1 MKGIS
6 SNNNKNL
13 KIVSNQLYRYRY
25 IDPRAVGSK
34 AGKDMEPVQD
44 AVRNKWLGYRQGR
57 DKIRLVF

>member
-1 MKGIS
+1 M
-6 SNNNKNL
+6 